1 MLNIDNVK
9 ISIISPIY
17 GAASLIPELVSRI
30 EESVSKISTNFEIIL
45 VEDNSP
51 DNSWEVIKRLAETN
65 EKIVGLS
72 LSRNFGQQN
81 ALNAGF
87 DYSTGDYIVTL
98 DCDLQDEPENIV
110 QLYSKAQE
118 GYDIVFA
125 SRMERQDGLLK
136 KLSSNLFYKI
146 LGYLTETKQDH
157 SIANFIFYNRKVVDA
172 MAQMG
177 DYYRYYPML
186 NQWIGFQTIKLP
198 IKHAVRKDSKSSS
211 YSYRKRLRLAFAT
224 IVAFSDKPLRLILK
238 LGISLVL
245 FSFSIALVLVIRYI
259 VIGREVS
266 GWLSVFLSIW
276 FLFGITIMILGLFG
290 VYIGKI
296 FETIKRRPTYILKE
310 IVRKS

>member
-1 MLNIDNVK
+1 MLNMDNVK

-30 EESVSKISTNFEIIL
+30 EKSVSKISSNYEIIL

-51 DNSWEVIKRLAETN
+51 DESWEVIKRLVETN

-87 DYSTGDYIVTL
+87 DHSTGDYIVTL

-125 SRMERQDGLLK
+125 SRVERQDGLLK
-136 KLSSNLFYKI
+136 KISSKLFYKM
-146 LGYLTETKQDH
+146 LGYLTETQQDH
-157 SIANFIFYNRKVVDA
+157 SIANFILYNRKVVDA

-198 IKHAVRKDSKSSS
+198 IKHAVRKDRKSSS
-211 YSYRKRLRLAFAT
+211 YSYRKRLRLAFTT
-224 IVAFSDKPLRLILK
+224 IVAFSDKPLRLVLK

-276 FLFGITIMILGLFG
+276 FLVGITIMILGLFG

-310 IVRKS
+310 IVKKS